1 MNCEFCGEKFES
13 QEALSGHLNRKHRDK
28 VKLAILEHPERQK
41 VKPKRPPTD

>member
-1 MNCEFCGEKFES
+1 MS
-13 QEALSGHLNRKHRDK
+13 QEALSRHLNRKHKNK